1 MPKYSYKCTKC
12 GEINIFFHAMSEKK
26 ETCEICSVSGSLTR
40 VPSNFSL
47 TEEKNEQK
55 IGSIV
60 KHSINEFREN
70 LKEEKEKLKNEFFEP
85 DK

>member
-1 MPKYSYKCTKC
+1 MPFLPYISP
-12 GEINIFFHAMSEKK
+12 ELIDFLIEK
-26 ETCEICSVSGSLTR
+26 
-40 VPSNFSL
+40 
-47 TEEKNEQK
+47 EKNEQK